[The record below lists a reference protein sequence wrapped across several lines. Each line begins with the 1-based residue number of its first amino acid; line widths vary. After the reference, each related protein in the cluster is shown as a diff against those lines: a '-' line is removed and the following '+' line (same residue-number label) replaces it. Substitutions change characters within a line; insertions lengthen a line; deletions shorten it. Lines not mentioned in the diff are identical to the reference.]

1 MYLLNERIIKIKTHM
16 KKLILASLCLG
27 LLASCNVKNS
37 DEFKRLQAERDSL
50 MSITSADKLE
60 ISEMED
66 IINEVE
72 ANFEKIREAEKYLA
86 VESQTKGELT
96 SDRKTKISE
105 NFQMVSDILAKNKL
119 QIEKLNKQAKGNSGM
134 SSSLQKKLT
143 ELNAELENRAKIITE
158 LQETLAQR
166 DKQIA
171 ELTQNISGL
180 SDNVQRL
187 TNQTSAQAEKLKEQ
201 DRALNTAYYIFGTS
215 KELKEAKV
223 ISGGFLSSSKVLKE
237 TIDKSIF
244 IQIDIRDVH
253 EIPIYSKK
261 AKVLSDHPKDT
272 YKLVKDADGK
282 VSLQILDYQ
291 RFWSITQYLV
301 VEAS

>member
-1 MYLLNERIIKIKTHM
+1 M

-37 DEFKRLQAERDSL
+37 DEYKKLQAEKDSL
-50 MSITSADKLE
+50 EALTNAGKLE

-66 IINEVE
+66 IISEVE

-96 SDRKTKISE
+96 SDRKTRISE
-105 NFQMVSDILAKNKL
+105 NFQMVSDILSKNKA
-119 QIEKLNKQAKGNSGM
+119 QIERLNKQVKGNSKA
-134 SSSLQKKLT
+134 SAAIQKKLA
-143 ELNAELENRAKIITE
+143 ELNAELENRSQVIIE

-171 ELTQNISGL
+171 ELTQNITGL
-180 SDNVQRL
+180 NDNVQRL
-187 TNQTSAQAEKLKEQ
+187 TNQTSEQSEKLKEQ

-223 ISGGFLSSSKVLKE
+223 ISGGFLSSSKILKE
-237 TIDKSIF
+237 SIDKSLF

-261 AKVLSDHPKDT
+261 AKVLSEHPKDS
-272 YKLVKDADGK
+272 YKLVKDANGK

-301 VEAS
+301 IEAS

>member
-1 MYLLNERIIKIKTHM
+1 M

-37 DEFKRLQAERDSL
+37 DEYKKLQAEKDSL
-50 MSITSADKLE
+50 EALTNAGKLE

-86 VESQTKGELT
+86 VESQTKGELST
-96 SDRKTKISE
+96 DRKTRISE
-105 NFQMVSDILAKNKL
+105 NFQMISDILAKNKA
-119 QIEKLNKQAKGNSGM
+119 QIDRLNKQAKGNSKV
-134 SSSLQKKLT
+134 SSSLQKKLNDLNT
-143 ELNAELENRAKIITE
+143 ELEDRAKVITE
-158 LQETLAQR
+158 LQAVLAER
-166 DKQIA
+166 DAEIA
-171 ELTQNISGL
+171 KLTQNISGL
-180 SDNVQRL
+180 NDNVQKL
-187 TNQTSAQAEKLKEQ
+187 TNQTSEQAEKLKEQ

-223 ISGGFLSSSKVLKE
+223 ISGGFLSSSKIMKE
-237 TIDKSIF
+237 SIDKSIF

-253 EIPIYSKK
+253 EIPIYAKK
-261 AKVLSDHPKDT
+261 AKVLSEHPKDS
-272 YKLVKDADGK
+272 YKLAKDANGK